1 MKTLVTVAAVAA
13 VALTP
18 AAASAKPRAK
28 VYKGTFELVGADG
41 SYTTDKF
48 GKAQLVDGKRNDELS
63 VHVRKLGSR
72 TKYVFRLQSAAT
84 ACKQGAPGGTDVPG
98 WTYRRGGLLVTNR
111 KGVANSWARS
121 RTFTVDPAVEYFVG
135 VYTRTAS
142 GAPDQLVACAQLTTK
157 KAAKGGGKP
166 AGGGKGQDKPGK
178 GGKGGKGGDKP
189 GNGGTPGNAGNG
201 DSGKSGDK
209 PGNGGN
215 GANGG
220 TPGNAGN
227 GNSGKSGE
235 DHGNGGGAHGQG
247 RKARVSRR

>member
-13 VALTP
+13 VALAP
-18 AAASAKPRAK
+18 AAASAKTRTK
-28 VYKGTFELVGADG
+28 VYNGTFQLVGADG

-48 GKAQLVDGKRNDELS
+48 GNAHLVDGRRNDQLS

-72 TKYVFRLQSAAT
+72 ATYVFRLQSAAT
-84 ACKQGAPGGTDVPG
+84 ACKAGTPAGTDVPG
-98 WTYRRGGLLVTNR
+98 WTYRRSGLLATNR

-157 KAAKGGGKP
+157 KAAKRGGKP
-166 AGGGKGQDKPGK
+166 GKSHDKSGTAGKGQAKPGKSGKSQDKPG
-178 GGKGGKGGDKP
+178 
-189 GNGGTPGNAGNG
+189 N
-201 DSGKSGDK
+201 
-209 PGNGGN
+209 
-215 GANGG
+215 
-220 TPGNAGN
+220 N
-227 GNSGKSGE
+227 GNSGSGQAAPG
-235 DHGNGGGAHGQG
+235 DSGNGAAENGKGGTHGQG